1 LVVVISWRHR
11 TPKTI
16 VENATTRDTTLGDAR
31 RNLEPTRALVKH
43 VEEGLALQGAVAM
56 EEGQFLEGAVE
67 ERQFLEGA
75 VEEGLALEG
84 AVAVEEGQFLE
95 GAVDPVVLR
104 HVGLIGE
111 GLSTCC

>member
-11 TPKTI
+11 TPTI
-16 VENATTRDTTLGDAR
+16 VENATRRDTTLGDAR

-43 VEEGLALQGAVAM
+43 VEGGLALQGAVAVEEEQFLEGAV
-56 EEGQFLEGAVE
+56 EEGQFLEGAM
-67 ERQFLEGA
+67 
-75 VEEGLALEG
+75 EEGLALEG
-84 AVAVEEGQFLE
+84 AVAMEEGQFLE